1 MRKVLLIACITAF
14 ASACGAP
21 ANTTNS
27 SAPNSPA
34 ANSNAPSKVSST
46 PVAPASPLSSLKAS
60 VGKTA
65 VDINLWDNKDV
76 GPRLEKLM
84 GADYATMKKFWG
96 TESPIKADGDV
107 LMMSG
112 CEPHNCGD
120 NQYIMFIDTA
130 KDNINV
136 VHIKNGV
143 AKDYKEKGDIT
154 LPKQFADELSTLKS
168 NK

>member
-1 MRKVLLIACITAF
+1 MKKVLLIACLVAF
-14 ASACGAP
+14 GSACGGP
-21 ANTTNS
+21 ANTNTNPPNSAATNS
-27 SAPNSPA
+27 SRPA
-34 ANSNAPSKVSST
+34 NVSST

-84 GADYATMKKFWG
+84 GADYAAMKKFWG

-107 LMMSG
+107 LMMTG

-120 NQYIMFIDTA
+120 NQYVMFIDTA

-136 VHIKNGV
+136 VHIMNGI

-154 LPKQFADELSTLKS
+154 LPKQFADELAALKP

>member
-1 MRKVLLIACITAF
+1 MKKVVLIACITAF

-21 ANTTNS
+21 VNTTNTN
-27 SAPNSPA
+27 APNSNASNSSTPA
-34 ANSNAPSKVSST
+34 TVSST
-46 PVAPASPLSSLKAS
+46 PVAPVSPLSSLKAS

-65 VDINLWDNKDV
+65 VDIELWDNKDV

-84 GADYATMKKFWG
+84 GTDYAAMKKFWG

-112 CEPHNCGD
+112 CEPHNCGA
-120 NQYIMFIDTA
+120 NQYVIFIDTA
-130 KDNINV
+130 RDNINV
-136 VHIKNGV
+136 VHINKGV
-143 AKDYKEKGDIT
+143 AKDYKEKGDIA
-154 LPKQFADELSTLKS
+154 LPKQFADELSTLKP

>member
-1 MRKVLLIACITAF
+1 MRKVLFIVCITAF
-14 ASACGAP
+14 AIACGAP
-21 ANTTNS
+21 ANTTNTNAPKS
-27 SAPNSPA
+27 TAPNSSTPA
-34 ANSNAPSKVSST
+34 TASSA

-112 CEPHNCGD
+112 CEPHNCGP
-120 NQYIMFIDTA
+120 NQYVIFIDTA
-130 KDNINV
+130 ADNINV

-143 AKDYKEKGDIT
+143 AKDYKEKGNIT
-154 LPKQFADELSTLKS
+154 LPKQFADELSQMNPK
-168 NK
+168 

>member
-1 MRKVLLIACITAF
+1 MRKVLLIAAVTAF
-14 ASACGAP
+14 AIACGSP
-21 ANTTNS
+21 ANTTNTNS
-27 SAPNSPA
+27 PNSPA
-34 ANSNAPSKVSST
+34 SNSST
-46 PVAPASPLSSLKAS
+46 PSNTLKTAVAPASPLSSLKAS

-65 VDINLWDNKDV
+65 VDIKLWDNKDV

-96 TESPIKADGDV
+96 TESPIKADGDI

-120 NQYIMFIDTA
+120 NQYVMFIDTA
-130 KDNINV
+130 RDNINV
-136 VHIKNGV
+136 VHINKGV

-154 LPKQFADELSTLKS
+154 LPKEFADELSTLKP

>member
-1 MRKVLLIACITAF
+1 MRKVLLIACVSAF
-14 ASACGAP
+14 VSACGGP
-21 ANTTNS
+21 ANTTNT
-27 SAPNSPA
+27 NSPNA
-34 ANSNAPSKVSST
+34 TASKSSTPANVSST

-76 GPRLEKLM
+76 GPRLETLM

-107 LMMSG
+107 LMMTG

-120 NQYIMFIDTA
+120 NQYVIFIDTA

-136 VHIKNGV
+136 VHIKSGV

-154 LPKQFADELSTLKS
+154 LPKQFADELAMLKGS
-168 NK
+168 K

>member
-1 MRKVLLIACITAF
+1 MKKILFIACITAF
-14 ASACGAP
+14 AIACGAP
-21 ANTTNS
+21 ANTTNT
-27 SAPNSPA
+27 NSPA
-34 ANSNAPSKVSST
+34 SNSST
-46 PVAPASPLSSLKAS
+46 PSNTSRTAVAPASPLSSLKAS
-60 VGKTA
+60 AGKTA
-65 VDINLWDNKDV
+65 VDIKLWDNKDV

-120 NQYIMFIDTA
+120 NQYVMFIDTA
-130 KDNINV
+130 NDNINV
-136 VHIKNGV
+136 VHINKGV

-154 LPKQFADELSTLKS
+154 LPKEFADELSSLKPT
-168 NK
+168 K

>member
-1 MRKVLLIACITAF
+1 MRKVLFIPCIAAF
-14 ASACGAP
+14 AIACGAP

-27 SAPNSPA
+27 NPPNSTASNPSSPA
-34 ANSNAPSKVSST
+34 TVSST
-46 PVAPASPLSSLKAS
+46 PVPPPSPLSSLKAS

-65 VDINLWDNKDV
+65 VDIKLWDNKDV

-84 GADYATMKKFWG
+84 GADYTTMKKFWG
-96 TESPIKADGDV
+96 TESPITADGDV

-112 CEPHNCGD
+112 CEPHNCGP
-120 NQYIMFIDTA
+120 NQYVIFIDTA

-154 LPKQFADELSTLKS
+154 LPKQFADELSTRKLK
-168 NK
+168 

>member
-1 MRKVLLIACITAF
+1 MRKVLLMAGITAF
-14 ASACGAP
+14 AMACGGP
-21 ANTTNS
+21 ANTTNTNS
-27 SAPNSPA
+27 PNSTA
-34 ANSNAPSKVSST
+34 ANSSTPANVSST
-46 PVAPASPLSSLKAS
+46 PVAPASSLSSLKAS

-65 VDINLWDNKDV
+65 VDIKLWDNKDV

-84 GADYATMKKFWG
+84 GADYAAMKKFWG

-120 NQYIMFIDTA
+120 NQYVMFIDTA

-136 VHIKNGV
+136 VHIHKGV

-154 LPKQFADELSTLKS
+154 LPKQFADELAMLKG

>member
-1 MRKVLLIACITAF
+1 MRKALLIACTTAF
-14 ASACGAP
+14 AIACGAP
-21 ANTTNS
+21 ANTTNTNP
-27 SAPNSPA
+27 PNSTASNSSQPA
-34 ANSNAPSKVSST
+34 AVSS
-46 PVAPASPLSSLKAS
+46 PAAPASPLSSLKAS

-65 VDINLWDNKDV
+65 VDIKLWDNKDV

-96 TESPIKADGDV
+96 TESPITADGDV

-112 CEPHNCGD
+112 CEPHNCGP
-120 NQYIMFIDTA
+120 NQYVIFIDTA

-143 AKDYKEKGDIT
+143 AKDYKEKGDIP

-168 NK
+168 TK

>member
-1 MRKVLLIACITAF
+1 MRKALLVVCIAAF
-14 ASACGAP
+14 AIACGAP
-21 ANTTNS
+21 ANTNTNS
-27 SAPNSPA
+27 ANPTASNSPA
-34 ANSNAPSKVSST
+34 KVSST
-46 PVAPASPLSSLKAS
+46 PMAPASPLSSLKSSA
-60 VGKTA
+60 GKTA

-84 GADYATMKKFWG
+84 GTDYAAMKKFWG
-96 TESPIKADGDV
+96 TESPITAEGDV

-112 CEPHNCGD
+112 CEPHNCGP
-120 NQYIMFIDTA
+120 NQYVIFIDTA

-154 LPKQFADELSTLKS
+154 LPKQFADELSTRKLK
-168 NK
+168 

>member
-1 MRKVLLIACITAF
+1 MRKLLLIAGLTAF
-14 ASACGAP
+14 AIACGAP
-21 ANTTNS
+21 SNTTNTNS
-27 SAPNSPA
+27 TNSPT
-34 ANSNAPSKVSST
+34 SNSST
-46 PVAPASPLSSLKAS
+46 PANTSKTAAAPASPLSSLKAS

-65 VDINLWDNKDV
+65 VDIKLWDNKDV

-107 LMMSG
+107 LMLSG

-120 NQYIMFIDTA
+120 NQYVMFIDTA
-130 KDNINV
+130 NDNINV
-136 VHIKNGV
+136 VHINKGV

-154 LPKQFADELSTLKS
+154 LPKEFAEELSALKPA
-168 NK
+168 K

>member
-1 MRKVLLIACITAF
+1 MRKVLCIVGITAF
-14 ASACGAP
+14 AIACGAP
-21 ANTTNS
+21 ANTTNT
-27 SAPNSPA
+27 NSPA
-34 ANSNAPSKVSST
+34 SNSGTPSNTSKT
-46 PVAPASPLSSLKAS
+46 AVAPASPLSSLKAS

-65 VDINLWDNKDV
+65 VDIKLWDNKDV
-76 GPRLEKLM
+76 GPRLEKLL
-84 GADYATMKKFWG
+84 GADYAAMKKFWG

-120 NQYIMFIDTA
+120 NQYVIFIDTA

-136 VHIKNGV
+136 VHINKGV

-154 LPKQFADELSTLKS
+154 LPKEFADELSLLKP

>member
-1 MRKVLLIACITAF
+1 MRKVLFIACTTAF
-14 ASACGAP
+14 AIACGAP
-21 ANTTNS
+21 ANTTNTN
-27 SAPNSPA
+27 APNSTASNSSTPA
-34 ANSNAPSKVSST
+34 TVSST
-46 PVAPASPLSSLKAS
+46 PAAPASPLSSLKAS

-96 TESPIKADGDV
+96 TQSPINADGDV

-112 CEPHNCGD
+112 CEPHNCGP
-120 NQYIMFIDTA
+120 NQYVIFIDTA
-130 KDNINV
+130 ADNINV

-143 AKDYKEKGDIT
+143 AKDYKEKGNIT
-154 LPKQFADELSTLKS
+154 LPKQFADELSQMNPK
-168 NK
+168 

>member
-1 MRKVLLIACITAF
+1 MRKALLIACIAAF
-14 ASACGAP
+14 AIACGAP
-21 ANTTNS
+21 ANTTNT
-27 SAPNSPA
+27 NSPKSTA
-34 ANSNAPSKVSST
+34 STSSTPISGSST
-46 PVAPASPLSSLKAS
+46 PVPPASPLSSLKAS

-84 GADYATMKKFWG
+84 GADYAVMKKFWG
-96 TESPIKADGDV
+96 TESPITADGDV
-107 LMMSG
+107 LMMTG
-112 CEPHNCGD
+112 CEPHNCGP
-120 NQYIMFIDTA
+120 NQYVIFIDTA

-154 LPKQFADELSTLKS
+154 LPKQFADELSTRKLK
-168 NK
+168 

>member
-1 MRKVLLIACITAF
+1 MRKVLLIACITALV
-14 ASACGAP
+14 SACGGP
-21 ANTTNS
+21 ANTNTNPS
-27 SAPNSPA
+27 NSTA
-34 ANSNAPSKVSST
+34 ANSSTPANVSST
-46 PVAPASPLSSLKAS
+46 PVAPASSLSSLKAS
-60 VGKTA
+60 AGKTA
-65 VDINLWDNKDV
+65 VDIKLWDHKDV

-120 NQYIMFIDTA
+120 NQYVMFIDTA

-136 VHIKNGV
+136 VHIKSGV

-154 LPKQFADELSTLKS
+154 LPKQFADELATLRPSK
-168 NK
+168 

>member
-1 MRKVLLIACITAF
+1 MTHRL
-14 ASACGAP
+14 
-21 ANTTNS
+21 
-27 SAPNSPA
+27 
-34 ANSNAPSKVSST
+34 
-46 PVAPASPLSSLKAS
+46 
-60 VGKTA
+60 
-65 VDINLWDNKDV
+65 DDV

-154 LPKQFADELSTLKS
+154 LPKQFADELSELRP

>member
-1 MRKVLLIACITAF
+1 MKKVLFIACITAF
-14 ASACGAP
+14 AIACAAP

-27 SAPNSPA
+27 NAPISTASKSSAPA
-34 ANSNAPSKVSST
+34 TASST
-46 PVAPASPLSSLKAS
+46 PVAPPSPLSSLKAS

-65 VDINLWDNKDV
+65 VDIKLWDNKDV

-84 GADYATMKKFWG
+84 GADYATMKKNWG

-112 CEPHNCGD
+112 CEPHNCGP
-120 NQYIMFIDTA
+120 NQYVIFIDTA
-130 KDNINV
+130 ADNINV
-136 VHIKNGV
+136 VHIKNSV

-154 LPKQFADELSTLKS
+154 LPKQFADELSQLNPK
-168 NK
+168 

>member
-1 MRKVLLIACITAF
+1 MRKVLLIACVAALAT
-14 ASACGAP
+14 ACGAP
-21 ANTTNS
+21 SNTTNTNPTNSTASNS
-27 SAPNSPA
+27 STP
-34 ANSNAPSKVSST
+34 KTVSST
-46 PVAPASPLSSLKAS
+46 PAASPLSSLKAS

-65 VDINLWDNKDV
+65 VEVKLWDHKDV

-107 LMMSG
+107 LMMTG

-120 NQYIMFIDTA
+120 NQYVMFIDTA

-154 LPKQFADELSTLKS
+154 LPKQFADELSTLRP

>member
-1 MRKVLLIACITAF
+1 MRKVLFIACITAF
-14 ASACGAP
+14 AIACGGP
-21 ANTTNS
+21 ANTTNTNS
-27 SAPNSPA
+27 TNSPA
-34 ANSNAPSKVSST
+34 SNSST
-46 PVAPASPLSSLKAS
+46 PANTAKTAVAPASPLSSLKAS
-60 VGKTA
+60 AGKTA
-65 VDINLWDNKDV
+65 VDIKLWDNKDV

-112 CEPHNCGD
+112 CEPHNCGP
-120 NQYIMFIDTA
+120 NQYVMFIDTA
-130 KDNINV
+130 NDNINV
-136 VHIKNGV
+136 VHINKGV

-154 LPKQFADELSTLKS
+154 LPKEFADELATLKP